1 MKQRFVPRL
10 HAGHDHGGG
19 GRGSGR
25 IAPSAS
31 AAPRPADAVV
41 DISEELPVDANA
53 LASLSH
59 VQTRD
64 AVVYFDAPSGAG
76 GDMIVAALL
85 DLGVPWTVV
94 SDAIGR
100 LGLEGVKLKLS
111 RGYSGAVS
119 GLRFVV
125 EVNESEQSERSYRD
139 IRSLLQA
146 ADLPS
151 SLKQKCLLVFDRL
164 ARAEARVH
172 HVDVEA
178 VHFHEV
184 GAVDSIVDIVGA
196 CAGLDYLGGPLRCS
210 PLPLGRG
217 LTTCRHGVIPLPAP
231 ATVECLIGLQSYDS
245 GLEHELMTPTAAAI
259 FGALGSSSGWPSG
272 IIRGVGWGRGTITLP
287 DRPNLLRVV
296 IVEP

>member
-1 MKQRFVPRL
+1 MKERFAPRL
-10 HAGHDHGGG
+10 HAGHEHGEG
-19 GRGSGR
+19 GSGSAR
-25 IAPSAS
+25 RAPTASSAQ
-31 AAPRPADAVV
+31 RPADGLVES
-41 DISEELPVDANA
+41 SEELLVDAHV
-53 LASLSH
+53 LPSLSH
-59 VQTRD
+59 VEGRD

-76 GDMIVAALL
+76 GDMIVAALI
-85 DLGVPWTVV
+85 DLGVPWTIV
-94 SDAIGR
+94 SDAIGK
-100 LGLEGVKLKLS
+100 LGLEGVQLKLL

-125 EVNESEQSERSYRD
+125 EVNESEQTERSYRD
-139 IRSLLQA
+139 IRSLLRTSE
-146 ADLPS
+146 LSP

-184 GAVDSIVDIVGA
+184 GAVDSIVDIVSA
-196 CAGLDYLGGPLRCS
+196 CAGLDYLGGRLRCS

-217 LTTCRHGVIPLPAP
+217 LATCRHGVIPLPAP

-245 GLEHELMTPTAAAI
+245 GLEHELVTPTAAAV
-259 FGALGSSSGWPSG
+259 FGALGHSSGWPSG
-272 IIRGVGWGRGTITLP
+272 TIRGVGWGRGTITLP

-296 IVEP
+296 IVDP